1 MSETIGQRRL
11 MAPWCATGAAVA
23 TVGLGWVFMAAF
35 WAPPGVLNVDGV
47 IYRAMIDAFL
57 RNGSLF
63 VENGYDFYPSPDL
76 MLEYLVVSGDKLA
89 PQYPGGWGI
98 LAAPA
103 YLAGGVQGVIVVN
116 AVASALTLIMTWLAA
131 EALFGNRRIASAA
144 ALIYALATFAVD
156 YALAFWPH
164 ASTTFLVT
172 AAFAAV
178 ARGWRAGERD
188 ETRGFLVAGLAI
200 GLAVHIR
207 VDAILAVG
215 GLGIWMMAAANR
227 PYRGL
232 VLFLLGLAPGLAA
245 ATAINYVKF
254 GRLSPITYGKSSGN
268 ASLASY
274 AELLPAIGLA
284 GLAVVALGAPRARA
298 VAFQPRMQA
307 ALLMAGAALLAVVPE
322 LGAQVWRVAQGIYVL
337 VIDFQA
343 HPFPGWG
350 LTMTDQGIL
359 LAWNLN
365 KKALLQSLPYA
376 AGVMVLVPRLVRGPD
391 RAALS
396 LCLLFA
402 LPFVAFFSFA
412 MWHGGSNNMRY
423 FLNFVPVMAIL
434 SAVALREITQVPGR
448 SRVVALTAAAMLL
461 AGVVLYAVRKN
472 YSIALTVERMLPT
485 AIVFAVAAGSI
496 VMMLSRARLRA
507 VAASALKGLFVL
519 GLVTA
524 FFSAWVFDVWVG
536 RKERQLNVELNQLA
550 DTLPADALVMTL
562 ITSHAGFRVNRAPAI
577 TAKADHVT
585 GEFDIGLIRHAFHA
599 GRPVYAQGKWV
610 SEAMIEV
617 GVAST
622 AKPTFGIEDRH
633 EFYRMAPPTET
644 PAAGG
649 STR

>member
-1 MSETIGQRRL
+1 MSEETGQRLASASWRASEL
-11 MAPWCATGAAVA
+11 VVVAVG
-23 TVGLGWVFMAAF
+23 VGWILMAAF

-47 IYRAMIDAFL
+47 IYRAMLDAFV
-57 RNGSLF
+57 RSGSLF

-76 MLEYLVVSGDKLA
+76 QLEYLVVSGDKLA

-103 YLAGGVQGVIVVN
+103 YLAGEVRGVILVN
-116 AVASALTLIMTWLAA
+116 AVASTLTLVVTWLAA
-131 EALFGNRRIASAA
+131 EALFRDRRIAWTA

-156 YALAFWPH
+156 YALVFWPH

-178 ARGWRAGERD
+178 ARGWRGGARD
-188 ETRGFLVAGLAI
+188 ELRGFLVAGLAV
-200 GLAVHIR
+200 GVAVHIR

-215 GLGIWMMAAANR
+215 GLGIWMLAAAKR

-232 VLFLLGLAPGLAA
+232 AIFLLGLAPGLAA

-254 GRLSPITYGKSSGN
+254 GRLSPITYGKSEGA

-274 AELLPAIGLA
+274 AELLPVLVLA
-284 GLAVVALGAPRARA
+284 GLAALALGLPRVRA
-298 VAFQPRMQA
+298 VAFRPRVQA
-307 ALLMAGAALLAVVPE
+307 AFLVAGAALLVLVPE
-322 LGAQVWRVAQGIYVL
+322 LGTLARRVAEGFYVL
-337 VIDFQA
+337 VVDFQA

-376 AGVMVLVPRLVRGPD
+376 TAVIVLLPRLVRGPD
-391 RAALS
+391 RAALA

-402 LPFVAFFSFA
+402 FPFIAFFSYA

-434 SAVALREITQVPGR
+434 SAVALREIADVPGR
-448 SRVVALTAAAMLL
+448 SRTIALTAAVFLL
-461 AGVVLYAVRKN
+461 AAVTVYVRRQD
-472 YSIALTVERMLPT
+472 YSIAVSVERMLPT
-485 AIVFAVAAGSI
+485 AIVFTIAGGSLVFI
-496 VMMLSRARLRA
+496 LSRSRVRA
-507 VAASALKGLFVL
+507 MAASVLKGLVVL

-524 FFSAWVFDVWVG
+524 FFSAWLFDVWTG
-536 RKERQLNVELNQLA
+536 RKERLLNVELNQLA
-550 DTLPADALVMTL
+550 DTLPPDALVATL
-562 ITSHAGFRVNRAPAI
+562 ITSHAGFRVNRPPAI

-585 GEFDIGLIRHAFHA
+585 GDFDTGLIRHAFEA
-599 GRPVYAQGKWV
+599 GRPVYAQGTWL
-610 SEAMIEV
+610 SEEMIEL
-617 GVAST
+617 GVAS
-622 AKPTFGIEDRH
+622 AAEPTFGIEEH
-633 EFYRMAPPTET
+633 YEFYRMTPPAEAV
-644 PAAGG
+644 PPGG
-649 STR
+649 